1 MQPETIDQK
10 KLKLIK
16 QPKGT
21 SNKTVENDDPQFFQ
35 PEIHFTPP
43 AKNNNQRGQ
52 DPMLKI
58 KINQLPAS
66 YYQTINIYWHQQ
78 NGPTADNC

>member
-10 KLKLIK
+10 KIKLIE

-21 SNKTVENDDPQFFQ
+21 SNKTVEDDDPQFFQ

-52 DPMLKI
+52 DPMRK
-58 KINQLPAS
+58 
-66 YYQTINIYWHQQ
+66 
-78 NGPTADNC
+78 